1 MSVVAVPRQSPLSS
15 AVEALNTRYHKV
27 GLRVFMAIVIAHWA
41 EHLVQAFQIWALGM
55 ERPEAKGVLGYIF
68 PWLVESESLHYAYAI
83 IMLVGL
89 ILFRP
94 GFVGAARKWWDAA
107 LIIQFWH
114 HIEHFVLLGQAVTS
128 TNLFGKPVPTSFA
141 QLAVERVELHLLYN
155 ALVFIPMVVAMA
167 LHVRPPKEDLGKM
180 VCSCAAHSYDH
191 KHEHEPEPEPEPASI

>member
-180 VCSCAAHSYDH
+180 VCSCAAHSHDH
-191 KHEHEPEPEPEPASI
+191 KHEHEPEPEPAAV